1 MPELYGWRCCR
12 DSLRELFESTW
23 ATREFPIL
31 EAISTAAETGD
42 DIGRAA
48 REAVPELSIDL
59 FQETLN
65 ALARDDYL
73 DAQVT
78 RRADGRVNVI
88 VERLT
93 PKGRRA
99 VGQWPS
105 DDSVHE
111 FTSTL
116 ERLEATEIDP
126 VQKSRFKKIREAF
139 TDLGED
145 LAARTIAEFLK
156 TITGRI
162 V

>member
-1 MPELYGWRCCR
+1 VI
-12 DSLRELFESTW
+12 ESTW

-31 EAISTAAETGD
+31 EAISTASETGD

-73 DAQVT
+73 DAQVIP
-78 RRADGRVNVI
+78 RADRRVNVI

-111 FTSTL
+111 FASTL
-116 ERLEATEIDP
+116 ARLEATEIDP

-139 TDLGED
+139 TGLGED
-145 LAARTIAEFLK
+145 LAARMIAEYLK
-156 TITGRI
+156 TITSRI